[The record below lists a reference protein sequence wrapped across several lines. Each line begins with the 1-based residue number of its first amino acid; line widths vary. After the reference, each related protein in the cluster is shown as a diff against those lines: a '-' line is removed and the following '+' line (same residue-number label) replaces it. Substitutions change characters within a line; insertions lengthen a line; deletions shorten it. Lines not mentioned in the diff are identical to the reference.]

1 MTPPLPPGPYAPLPS
16 IIETDLEH
24 ELILLDPV
32 SQEMFSL
39 NETGRAIWRA
49 LPGRTVPDVA
59 AELTRHFDV
68 AREEADAEVRALV
81 GRLLEARLIAPAH
94 DAER

>member
-39 NETGRAIWRA
+39 NDTGRAIWRA

-59 AELTRHFDV
+59 EELTRHFDV
-68 AREEADAEVRALV
+68 ARDVAEAEVRALV
-81 GRLLEARLIAPAH
+81 GRLLEAGLIAPAH
-94 DAER
+94 DAGQ